1 MEINEGYLKRSLERY
16 KKTEEI
22 FAYILKSEEFKKI
35 VNGVSSE
42 TEFIFCGV
50 GKNWYIAEKVT
61 KTFISLGLKAM
72 ALDPV
77 HALHGDLGAIQYNPN
92 QVIFFISKSGKTE
105 ELVHAAKVVK
115 YLRDKVHKIIPL
127 TVAMTLNTPEDG
139 ADPKLY
145 DIVLSI
151 SKELKESCLSE
162 FDTRELVPSLSINTI
177 QAVLDCLGVMV
188 YESSKKL
195 VENYKYN
202 HMGGANGKALGADK
216 LLEEIETE

>member
-1 MEINEGYLKRSLERY
+1 MEINHEYLARSVSRY
-16 KKTEEI
+16 KATEKI
-22 FAYILKSEEFKKI
+22 FEHLLNSSAFKQVVER
-35 VNGVSSE
+35 VNPY

-61 KTFISLGLKAM
+61 KTFISLGLNAR

-77 HALHGDLGAIQYNPN
+77 HALHGDLGAIQKNAN
-92 QVIFFISKSGKTE
+92 QVFFFMSKSGKTE

-115 YLRDKVHKIIPL
+115 YLRDVVHKISPL
-127 TVAMTLNTPEDG
+127 TVAFTLNTAEDG
-139 ADPKLY
+139 ADKSLY
-145 DIVLSI
+145 DIVISI
-151 SKELKESCLSE
+151 PRALKEECLSE
-162 FDTRELVPSLSINTI
+162 FDTRELVPSLSINTM

-188 YESSKKL
+188 YESSPEL

-216 LLEEIETE
+216 LLEQIEGK